1 MLSHGERWRVFCSK
15 EVWNYISIDIKK
27 AVSIDTAFFLCRKSP
42 CESAT
47 ENVLFEVEYNG
58 RLLLIPAVDEFV
70 CEIDEDNRKLYLNIP
85 DGLLDL

>member
-1 MLSHGERWRVFCSK
+1 MLGK
-15 EVWNYISIDIKK
+15 I
-27 AVSIDTAFFLCRKSP
+27 VSIDDS
-42 CESAT
+42 T